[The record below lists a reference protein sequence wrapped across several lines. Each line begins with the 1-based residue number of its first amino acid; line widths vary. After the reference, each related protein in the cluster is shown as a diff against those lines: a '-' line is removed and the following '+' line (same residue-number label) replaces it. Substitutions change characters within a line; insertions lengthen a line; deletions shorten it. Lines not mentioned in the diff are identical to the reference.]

1 MTKDEYLKQQLE
13 WVQYRLEVL
22 DEIEEKLKKMRQIV
36 QYARDNQLAEEETQ
50 ELNHKLKI
58 FAQEV
63 EELDEKSKNFWLDW
77 Q

>member
-22 DEIEEKLKKMRQIV
+22 AEIEEKLKKMRQIV